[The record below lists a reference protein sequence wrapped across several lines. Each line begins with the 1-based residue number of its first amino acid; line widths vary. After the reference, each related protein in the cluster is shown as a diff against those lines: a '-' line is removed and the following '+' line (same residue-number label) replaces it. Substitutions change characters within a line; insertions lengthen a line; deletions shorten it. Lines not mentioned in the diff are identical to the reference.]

1 MIDCNQLNEALSKM
15 PVPELNSLMA
25 FVNYT
30 QNELKRFKKPIV
42 LHSSTSTI
50 TLSLSRFGAVQVQV
64 EK

>member
-1 MIDCNQLNEALSKM
+1 MIDCNPLNNALAVYT
-15 PVPELNSLMA
+15 VPELNSLFA
-25 FVNYT
+25 FCNYA

-42 LHSSTSTI
+42 LHSSQSTI